1 MKLSSTITKLKII
14 WTTGKKIAESS
25 IVANT
30 IKAPTL

>member
-1 MKLSSTITKLKII
+1 MKLSSTITKLKTI